1 MERDRDIFP
10 LPYISISPPYK
21 KRSRRVAARVSRLR
35 KSSELANLAIRALNW
50 MHGSKSEP
58 GACPGSVS
66 APPSKRVSEIHTYF
80 LRCSRQYVDC
90 LSPRSATATKP
101 DLQYT
106 TRGSYDEVVKE
117 AAVPIEAKLLS
128 LPAEGGTFDARR
140 YLGEE
145 LLEFMDAKPNAM
157 LSPLVGSIG
166 AKLARSYQSASEAE
180 FVATIAR
187 LYRADMCALFAEAAV
202 DVVGLF
208 AQWKEAPSE
217 DSDGSQRFLVDGRP
231 PNCRFLTPSYE
242 HTTGEDLVRQEA
254 GEDEVLEMARADA
267 ADFFHTFRTV
277 EDLQQY
283 FGLRPVSAK
292 ALAKHGITVPPERV
306 DSAGNTH
313 PRLSTLPMGFVA
325 APAIAQGAHE
335 SVLYGAEGI
344 GSDEARALPP
354 ALNPASRLS
363 SRRQPEIDTPA
374 AREPHVIVIDDVLCF
389 RRVPRCQGHS
399 KVHSQ
404 QTAAVQHAAQSA
416 VQSAVQSA
424 AQPAAQPPTQC
435 AAQST
440 FQRVLGRYQDVDIRT
455 KPSKVH
461 DYASTQ
467 VGLGHLLDDNEFRTP
482 PATYAEIAGEVHAM
496 LRCGWARP
504 RQVERAVGRLTSR
517 MLLLRLTLSV
527 FDAVYAFA
535 RKVGDR
541 HARLWPAVAAE
552 LEHAC
557 ALLPLM
563 RADVTRRTAPCLVQ
577 CDACNDGDAVVYTE
591 SVQLDALRREA
602 LRPRTRLR
610 DATDRWEVKQALSCG
625 FDTPLEPELYKVAV
639 RYRYPLGSASRAR
652 HINAKELGVVEKAV
666 RWANRRPDLR
676 GRRLIVQ
683 TDSAVA
689 AGVVR
694 KGRSSKRALKR
705 IARRVAAACIAERLE
720 LVGRWIPT
728 DRNMADQPSRGSLT
742 PGPCL
747 GVPVVRRRGRGQGG
761 YAAMRVGEAKKPGPP
776 EFWGPLLAA
785 TVNEQTSTAR
795 YGPAVVEFLR
805 YVQECG
811 EDLFSKD
818 DADYWLAHYIH
829 VEYAKGPTTRGTRK
843 GHCRNAVYGLEHF
856 YPAFKPLTVSRRCI
870 VGWDRLLPPTPY
882 APMHLDVALALAA
895 VMCLL
900 GCQGAAVALL
910 VSFDCWLRISE
921 VSGLKAR
928 DVVDNRGQA
937 DPAGRGV
944 AVYLETTKTGR
955 RQAVIVESSEVA
967 AILVAW
973 RDAHRAQG
981 LSEEALLFPAP
992 DQLRKA
998 LAQAL
1003 QGVGLAEGND
1013 RGLHF
1018 SWHSCRHGGASRA
1031 FLLNKPM
1038 SDILLRGRW
1047 KAESSGRH
1055 YVQAGRQ
1062 MLIGSALPPLITRIA
1077 QRVGS
1082 LGLAALLGP
1091 DFAARLDG

>member
-1 MERDRDIFP
+1 M
-10 LPYISISPPYK
+10 
-21 KRSRRVAARVSRLR
+21 
-35 KSSELANLAIRALNW
+35 
-50 MHGSKSEP
+50 
-58 GACPGSVS
+58 S
-66 APPSKRVSEIHTYF
+66 AM
-80 LRCSRQYVDC
+80 
-90 LSPRSATATKP
+90 ATKP
-101 DLQYT
+101 DLHEAT
-106 TRGSYDEVVKE
+106 KRSYDEAVKE

-140 YLGEE
+140 YLGGE
-145 LLEFMDAKPNAM
+145 LLAYMDAKPTAM
-157 LSPLVGSIG
+157 LSPLVGSI
-166 AKLARSYQSASEAE
+166 AAELARSFQSASETE
-180 FVATIAR
+180 YVATVAR
-187 LYRADMCALFAEAAV
+187 LYGASMCVLSAEAAV
-202 DVVGLF
+202 DIVGLF
-208 AQWKEAPSE
+208 AQWKEVPSE
-217 DSDGSQRFLVDGRP
+217 FIAGSQRFLVDGRR
-231 PNCRFLTPSYE
+231 PNSRFLTPSYE
-242 HTTGEDLVRQEA
+242 HTTGEDMVRQEV
-254 GEDEVLEMARADA
+254 DEGKMLEMAKADA
-267 ADFFHTFRTV
+267 ADFFHTFRTA
-277 EDLQQY
+277 EDLQRL

-292 ALAKHGITVPPERV
+292 ALEKHGITVPADQV
-306 DSAGNTH
+306 DDAGNTH

-335 SVLYGAEGI
+335 SVLYGAEGA
-344 GSDEARALPP
+344 GSDEARALAP
-354 ALNPASRLS
+354 ALDPASRLS

-374 AREPHVIVIDDVLCF
+374 AKKPHVIVIDDVLCF
-389 RRVPRCQGHS
+389 RQVPITGAR
-399 KVHSQ
+399 
-404 QTAAVQHAAQSA
+404 HAEG
-416 VQSAVQSA
+416 V
-424 AQPAAQPPTQC
+424 QPAVEPTVQPDP
-435 AAQST
+435 
-440 FQRVLGRYQDVDIRT
+440 FQRVLARYDGVNIRT

-467 VGLGHLLDDNEFRTP
+467 VGLGNLLDNNEFRTVP
-482 PATYAEIAGEVHAM
+482 ETYAEICGEVYAM
-496 LRCGWARP
+496 RRCGWARP
-504 RQVERAVGRLTSR
+504 RQVERIVGRLTSR

-541 HARLWPAVAAE
+541 HARLWPAVITE

-577 CDACNDGDAVVYTE
+577 CDACNEGDAVVYTE
-591 SVQLDALRREA
+591 HVQHADLRREA
-602 LRPRTRLR
+602 LRPRTRVR
-610 DATDRWEVKQALSCG
+610 DASDRWEVKEALSCG
-625 FDTPLEPELYKVAV
+625 FDAPTEPELYKVAV
-639 RYRYPLGSASRAR
+639 RHRYPLGSASRAR

-666 RWANRRPDLR
+666 RWANRRPNLR

-694 KGRSSKRALKR
+694 KGRSSKRALKG
-705 IARRVAAACIAERLE
+705 IARRLAATCIAERLE
-720 LVGRWIPT
+720 LIGRWIPT
-728 DRNMADQPSRGSLT
+728 DRNMADQPSRGSLI

-747 GVPVVRRRGRGQGG
+747 GVPFVRRRGRGQGG
-761 YAAMRVGEAKKPGPP
+761 YAATRVGEAKNPGPP

-785 TVNEQTSTAR
+785 TVNSQTSTAR
-795 YGPAVVEFLR
+795 YGPAVVEFLT

-811 EDLFSKD
+811 EDLYSKD

-829 VEYAKGPTTRGTRK
+829 LEYAKGPTTRGTRK

-856 YPAFKPLTVSRRCI
+856 YPAFKQLTISRRCI
-870 VGWDRLLPPTPY
+870 AGWDRLLPPTPY
-882 APMHLDVALALAA
+882 APMHLDVAHALAA

-900 GCQGAAVALL
+900 GCHGAAVALL

-928 DVVDNRGQA
+928 DVVDNRGHV

-944 AVYLETTKTGR
+944 AVYLEATKTGR
-955 RQAVIVESSEVA
+955 RQAVLVESLEVA
-967 AILVAW
+967 ALLVAW

-981 LSEEALLFPAP
+981 WSEEAPLFPAP
-992 DQLRKA
+992 DRLRHA

-1003 QGVGLAEGND
+1003 QGVGLAAGND

-1031 FLLNKPM
+1031 FLLNRPM

-1091 DFAARLDG
+1091 DLADRLDG